1 MANGKNRRL
10 ELCLKVKLFE
20 HDGFQN
26 CIIFHTLFKTLALYI
41 LVILKLLLGNE

>member
-10 ELCLKVKLFE
+10 ELCLKVTLFE

-26 CIIFHTLFKTLALYI
+26 CIIFHTLFKTVALYSSSYI
-41 LVILKLLLGNE
+41 KVAAWN